1 MDILKRQL
9 SSTVMDQ
16 LTKQIGASN
25 QKQTSQA
32 TDGILEAL
40 LGGITKNA
48 RKDDGLS
55 GLANALEKD
64 HDGSILDNLE
74 DIIQGRNIQPQQ
86 KRAMNGAGIV
96 KHVLGGN
103 AGNIVEMISK
113 MSGLNGQQSG
123 SLMEK
128 LAPIVLATLGKQ
140 KRKNNLDMSGL
151 GELLGGVSK
160 QQQQRTKQSPLGGML
175 KGFLDQ
181 DGDGQIMDDVAGMLG
196 RFLKK

>member
-1 MDILKRQL
+1 MDILKSQL

-25 QKQTSQA
+25 QQQTSQA

-86 KRAMNGAGIV
+86 ERAMNGAGIV

-103 AGNIVEMISK
+103 AGNIIEMISK

-128 LAPIVLATLGKQ
+128 LAPIVLGTLGKQ
-140 KRKNNLDMSGL
+140 KRQNNLDLGGL

-160 QQQQRTKQSPLGGML
+160 QQQQRTQKSPLGGML

-181 DGDGQIMDDVAGMLG
+181 DGDGQIIDDVAGMLG